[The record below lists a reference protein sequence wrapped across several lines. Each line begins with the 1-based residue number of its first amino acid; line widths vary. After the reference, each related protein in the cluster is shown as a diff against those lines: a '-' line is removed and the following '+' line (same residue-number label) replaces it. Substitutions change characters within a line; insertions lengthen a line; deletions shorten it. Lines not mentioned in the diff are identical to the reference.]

1 VNELVVLSHRR
12 FDESGGRPE
21 KLRVRKAMFAERGWE
36 TTVVVVEDT
45 IPGILRGVVQTLRV
59 LGRSDA
65 DVYLTMS
72 NPPHLHIVGLVVSL
86 FASTPWLAEMRDPLV
101 TIPEV
106 DESSLTGRIR
116 ALLESATVR
125 RASQIVWPDGIQMED
140 DYLEDTYGNR
150 AEPNWYKLPFLG
162 YRASKFEDI
171 EPASFEPFTIT
182 YAGSFYDGWIEPYAF
197 LDGFARFVDER
208 ELGPDEAQFLVYGDW
223 NDAYTRAVE
232 ERGLSA
238 YVTTNGFVPHEEL
251 LPVLAGS
258 DVTLYI
264 GGVDPR
270 NRLSVPSKIW
280 DYVGAERPILA
291 VTDPGFRS
299 SEFVQREG
307 IGLSAD
313 PTDPDDI
320 AATLGTFHDG
330 EFEYEPAGTEQF
342 RRERNVAELLDV
354 LETVVEGETKHGRW
368 HDG

>member
-1 VNELVVLSHRR
+1 MNELVVLSHRR
-12 FDESGGRPE
+12 FDEPGGRPE
-21 KLRVRKAMFAERGWE
+21 KLRVRKTMFAERGWE

-45 IPGILRGVVQTLRV
+45 MPGILRGVVRTLRV
-59 LGRSDA
+59 LRRSDA

-106 DESSLTGRIR
+106 DESSPSGRIR

-125 RASQIVWPDGIQMED
+125 RASQVVWPDGIQMDD
-140 DYLEDTYGNR
+140 DYLEDTYGSEV
-150 AEPNWYKLPFLG
+150 EPNWYKLPFLG

-171 EPASFEPFTIT
+171 EPVSFEPFTVT
-182 YAGSFYDGWIEPYAF
+182 YAGSFYEGWIEPYAF

-208 ELGPDEAQFLVYGDW
+208 DLDPAQAQVLFYGDW
-223 NDAYTRAVE
+223 NDAYTEAVE

-280 DYVGAERPILA
+280 DYVGVERPILA
-291 VTDPGFRS
+291 VTDPEFRS

-307 IGLSAD
+307 LGLVAD

-320 AATLGTFHDG
+320 AATLGTLQDG

-342 RRERNVAELLDV
+342 RRERNVEELLDV